1 MDEHV
6 DTDDLRLDAL
16 TASAGAW
23 HIGIAVRAQG
33 LHVASYVN
41 LIPDQ
46 ALQLGEW
53 LVARAKAR
61 GAVFRTIDSDRI
73 EF

>member
-16 TASAGAW
+16 TASAGAG
-23 HIGIAVRAQG
+23 HIGFAVRAQG
-33 LHVASYVN
+33 LDLAAYVN
-41 LIPDQ
+41 HTPDQ
-46 ALQLGEW
+46 AL
-53 LVARAKAR
+53 
-61 GAVFRTIDSDRI
+61 TIDSDRI